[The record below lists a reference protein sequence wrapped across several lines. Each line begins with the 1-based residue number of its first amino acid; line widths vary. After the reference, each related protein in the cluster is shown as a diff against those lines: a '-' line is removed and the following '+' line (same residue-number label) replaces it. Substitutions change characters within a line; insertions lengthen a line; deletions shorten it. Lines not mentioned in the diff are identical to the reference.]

1 MSHCSSY
8 NIYLLNL
15 QYQTTINHKQ
25 QLGQFIL
32 ETNLSKHTGTPK
44 YSVRPLPELPST
56 PNELLSSNKTRN
68 LYSSFNLMIS
78 SKGAIWPEFCKFWNQ
93 DIKSVKD
100 KQKGSGKYG
109 HCFRQSCCIK
119 SPIKIVMVDSK
130 YTTLFSLRIN

>member
-1 MSHCSSY
+1 MSHCSSN

-15 QYQTTINHKQ
+15 QCQTTINHKQ

-32 ETNLSKHTGTPK
+32 ETNLSKLTGTPK
-44 YSVRPLPELPST
+44 YSVIPLPELPST

-68 LYSSFNLMIS
+68 LYFSFNLMIS

-100 KQKGSGKYG
+100 KQKGSGKY
-109 HCFRQSCCIK
+109 SK
-119 SPIKIVMVDSK
+119 VDYQVKTILRAMAISSGNHVVSK
-130 YTTLFSLRIN
+130 VQLKLS